1 MRYII
6 IGAGGVGGTIGG
18 CLFQGGHE
26 VVLVARGPHLDALR
40 ARGLRLATPFGT
52 SELEIPAVGGPGEV
66 SLRSDDVLI
75 IATKTQDVA
84 GVPADWAWQPVAG
97 ETVAA
102 DALPVVCAQNGVA
115 SERFAL
121 RCFRRVYAMYVW
133 LPATHLEPGTVQA
146 QGTPLAGVL
155 GVGRYPSGTDAAIEL
170 ISADLAASRLL
181 APVAADVMR
190 WKYGKLLDN
199 LNNAIEALC
208 GRAATGFAGEPAAAD
223 AAELYRRTR
232 GEGVAALAAAGIAFA
247 APDELAAV
255 RGASVRIERIDG
267 AARTGGS
274 SWQSLTRGTGTIEAD
289 FLNGEVVLLGREHGV
304 PTPVNAGLQRL
315 ANLAAR
321 ERRTPGFMTPGQVLA
336 AAGHLRDIP
345 RRTASA
351 RPREVLM
358 EALDG
363 NAIGGQLFEVFGR
376 EMTAVSGTC
385 GHCGSVSRI
394 AELRVY
400 ASGPGTVGRCPSC
413 GEVVLVLTSIR
424 GELRATVRQFAI
436 PDDPGTGS

>member
-1 MRYII
+1 MRYFI

-84 GVPADWAWQPVAG
+84 SVLADWAWQPVAG

-121 RCFRRVYAMYVW
+121 RRFRRVYAMYVW

-155 GVGRYPSGTDAAIEL
+155 GVGRYPAGADAAIER
-170 ISADLAASRLL
+170 IS
-181 APVAADVMR
+181 ADVMR
-190 WKYGKLLDN
+190 WKYAKLLDN

-208 GRAATGFAGEPAAAD
+208 GGEQTGFAAQPKSED
-223 AAELYRRTR
+223 AAELYHRTR
-232 GEGVAALAAAGIAFA
+232 AEGTAALRAAGIAH
-247 APDELAAV
+247 
-255 RGASVRIERIDG
+255 ASRAEIAEVIGDHVRIGQVDG
-267 AARTGGS
+267 SARSGGS

-289 FLNGEVVLLGREHGV
+289 FLNGEIVLLGRMYGV
-304 PTPVNAGLQRL
+304 PTPVNEALQRL
-315 ANLAAR
+315 ANRAAAD
-321 ERRTPGFMTPGQVLA
+321 RRTPGFMTPAQVLA
-336 AAGHLRDIP
+336 AAGVP
-345 RRTASA
+345 RA
-351 RPREVLM
+351 
-358 EALDG
+358 
-363 NAIGGQLFEVFGR
+363 
-376 EMTAVSGTC
+376 
-385 GHCGSVSRI
+385 
-394 AELRVY
+394 
-400 ASGPGTVGRCPSC
+400 
-413 GEVVLVLTSIR
+413 
-424 GELRATVRQFAI
+424 
-436 PDDPGTGS
+436 